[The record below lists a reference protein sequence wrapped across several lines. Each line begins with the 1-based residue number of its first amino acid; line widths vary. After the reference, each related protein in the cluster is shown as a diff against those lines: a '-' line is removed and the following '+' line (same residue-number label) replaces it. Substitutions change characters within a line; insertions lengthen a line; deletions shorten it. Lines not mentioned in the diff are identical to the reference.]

1 MSDRGTLPERTS
13 DVPQHG
19 HGPQSGHGRL
29 RGLDGLRGLAVI
41 AVVVFHLWPSVLPGG
56 FLGVSV
62 FFTLSGFLITRGL
75 LEEHDRTGTIG
86 LRHFWGR
93 RLRRLWPASAACL
106 AIIVVVWLAAGW
118 MTRSISLDVDASFLQ
133 VANWRFLAT
142 GKAYGLADPSPVAHF
157 WSLAIEEQLY
167 LIVPVIVLVAGRR
180 TRHLVL
186 AFGLLIVISVLDTRL
201 EAGDAAVVY
210 YSTIT
215 RAAELGAGAL
225 LAVIVRRLPV
235 TTAGRATN
243 AALGAAGALAIAA
256 LAALT
261 VRTSLGTDAY
271 YRGALSAIALL
282 SVAAIVGAIWSPTLS
297 RLLSGRTLVWFG
309 AVSYGIYLIHWPVLV
324 ALEHT
329 SLPAPIR
336 PWLTLAITLVV
347 APISLRLLEEP
358 IRLRRIDLRQF
369 APWAIGLTVVIGI
382 GTVIGL
388 GITPASSIDFAAAK
402 KQLDQRGTTSG
413 TPPTGPVPADAA
425 LGTPQ
430 LPVRAAMFG
439 DSTAVMLSMG
449 LGWNEP
455 GIKPWFGS
463 ADIGC
468 TIGRGGRI
476 RGDATVGDDPTAPA
490 TNWEKRCDWT
500 TRWPDT
506 VRSDGGLDVALILIG
521 NWDIAGRR
529 VPALGDR
536 WSTIEDPDHAAW
548 LRTEAETAVDSLHAA
563 GAAHVLWLTLP
574 PTAGNAPSRRLEL
587 FNEMVDAI
595 ASTRPWMQ
603 RPDYAGYLAGLEPG
617 HDPRPDGMHVTM
629 ATTSG
634 VWEDWLD
641 AVVIDAARSD

>member
-1 MSDRGTLPERTS
+1 MIDRGSLPGRTS
-13 DVPQHG
+13 DALQPG
-19 HGPQSGHGRL
+19 HRRL
-29 RGLDGLRGLAVI
+29 TGLTGLDGLRGLAVI

-75 LEEHDRTGTIG
+75 LAEHDRIGTVG
-86 LRHFWGR
+86 LRAFWGR
-93 RLRRLWPASAACL
+93 RLRRLWPASAVCL
-106 AIIVVVWLAAGW
+106 AIIVMVWLAAGW
-118 MTRSISLDVDASFLQ
+118 MTRSISFDVDASFFQ
-133 VANWRFLAT
+133 VANWRFLAI
-142 GKAYGLADPSPVAHF
+142 GKAYGVADPSPVAHF

-167 LIVPVIVLVAGRR
+167 LIVPVIVLLTRRR
-180 TRHLVL
+180 TRYLVI
-186 AFGLLIVISVLDTRL
+186 AFSMLIALSVLDTHL
-201 EAGDAAVVY
+201 NAGHAAVVY
-210 YSTIT
+210 YSTVT

-225 LAVIVRRLPV
+225 LAVIVRRFPV
-235 TTAGRATN
+235 AGAGREMN
-243 AALGAAGALAIAA
+243 AAFGTVGGLAIAA
-256 LAALT
+256 LATLT
-261 VRTSLGTDAY
+261 ARTSLGTDAY

-282 SVAAIVGAIWSPTLS
+282 SVAAIIGAIWSPTLS
-297 RLLSGRTLVWFG
+297 RLLSMRALVWFG
-309 AVSYGIYLIHWPVLV
+309 AVSYGVYLIHWPVLV
-324 ALEHT
+324 ALDHT
-329 SLPAPIR
+329 ALPGPIR

-358 IRLRRIDLRQF
+358 IRLRRIELRRF
-369 APWAIGLTVVIGI
+369 APWAIGLSVVIAL

-388 GITPASSIDFAAAK
+388 HMTPASSIDFAAAMK
-402 KQLDQRGTTSG
+402 ELDQRGSTTETS
-413 TPPTGPVPADAA
+413 PTGPVPADAM
-425 LGTPQ
+425 LGTVQ
-430 LPVRAAMFG
+430 RPVRAAMFG

-490 TNWEKRCDWT
+490 TNWERRCDWT

-506 VRSDGGLDVALILIG
+506 VRSDGGLDVAIILIG
-521 NWDIAGRR
+521 NWDLAGRR
-529 VPALGDR
+529 VPELGDR

-548 LRTEAETAVDSLHAA
+548 LRSEAEIAVDSLHAA

-587 FNEMVDAI
+587 FNEMLDAI

-603 RPDYAGYLAGLEPG
+603 RPDYARYLAGLEPG

-629 ATTSG
+629 ATTGG